1 METVKII
8 EDYFNGYAAAV
19 AQSRALISVEDGLKP
34 SMRMALYANYTDKYC
49 APKKTAKFLK
59 LIGSASRFC
68 WHGDASTYGMMIRAA
83 KPFAMRYPLYDTQ
96 GSFGTIMNSDN
107 HAAPRYVEGR
117 IAPIAVNLFTFLDK
131 EVIDEWRN
139 NYDDTETY
147 PQTLP
152 SVGFWNLCNGT
163 QGIGTGVAS
172 SIPQFNLREMNEAL
186 INMLDNKPWKTP
198 LPDFATGGIL
208 LNSDEVEKSLS
219 TFPIDDESL
228 PGCKLRAKISYNDK
242 KNCFHVTEVP
252 YSVYTDTICKELED
266 LIEQNVGIDSFND
279 ASKSVPD
286 IEIYLKKDTVPSQV
300 LEILYKKTSLQSTY
314 GINLTML
321 KNSRQPMVYTLPM
334 AMEEYLRYQFDVFRK
349 SIEYDKQKAEER
361 VHILDGY
368 IIACAHIEEVV
379 QCIKNSRDKEEA
391 ERNLVANFDLDN
403 IQAKAILKLTL
414 SRIANLEVQ
423 KFINERN
430 SLLLFID
437 ECDKKLNNPDLIKED
452 IKQALCDVADK
463 YGDARRTELLNV
475 ADANSEKMLYFT
487 SNGQAYL
494 NPPKDKTVVASLF
507 YGVPYLGVS
516 SDGTVYRS
524 QDFPKRAKQVF
535 KNETPII
542 GVFPDV
548 EDNYLVFVDKEKHFR
563 CRQIRTLNKG
573 KTKLSLSDLTY
584 VAVSSEKVT
593 KANYKNA
600 VFE

>member
-147 PQTLP
+147 PQILP

-219 TFPIDDESL
+219 TFPIDGESL

-286 IEIYLKKDTVPSQV
+286 IEIYLKKDAVPSQV

-321 KNSRQPMVYTLPM
+321 KDSRRPMVYTLPM
-334 AMEEYLRYQFDVFRK
+334 AMEEYLHYQFDVFRK
-349 SIEYDKQKAEER
+349 SIEYDKRKAEER

-368 IIACAHIEEVV
+368 ITACAHIEEVV

-391 ERNLVANFDLDN
+391 ESNLVAHFDLDN

-423 KFINERN
+423 KFINERD

-437 ECDKKLNNPDLIKED
+437 ECDKKLNNPNLIKDD
-452 IKQALCDVADK
+452 IKQALRDVANK

-548 EDNYLVFVDKEKHFR
+548 EDSYLVFLDKEKHFR

-573 KTKLSLSDLTY
+573 KTKLSLSDLSY